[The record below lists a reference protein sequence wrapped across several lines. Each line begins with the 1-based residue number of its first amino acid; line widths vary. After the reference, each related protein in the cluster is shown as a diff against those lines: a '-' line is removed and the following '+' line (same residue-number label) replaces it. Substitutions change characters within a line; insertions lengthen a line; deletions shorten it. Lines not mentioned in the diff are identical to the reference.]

1 MTEPPQCARVEPPVS
16 TPSRTGATAG
26 HLHSL
31 AGKKG
36 LIGIAVAIV
45 LLMALAAAW
54 RWTPLREWLDVDK
67 LLAFSDYLQE
77 GPYTPLAVAAAYL
90 VAAVVMFPVTL
101 LNLVVVMVFGPFFGP
116 AYALG
121 GAAVS
126 ATAAYWVG
134 RRLGRDTVR
143 RFAGKRLNRISKR
156 LAKQGVLAMSVVR
169 LVPIAPF
176 TVVNLVSG
184 ASHISFRDY
193 LLGTVIGLA
202 PGITATT
209 LVVNRAAAVLRDPG
223 IMTAVLLGVVAVA
236 VIVGG
241 YFLRRRFAD

>member
-1 MTEPPQCARVEPPVS
+1 MS
-16 TPSRTGATAG
+16 TRSRTGATAG
-26 HLHSL
+26 HFHFL
-31 AGKKG
+31 ADKKG
-36 LIGIAVAIV
+36 LVGIAVGVV
-45 LLMALAAAW
+45 LLLALAAAW
-54 RWTPLREWLDVDK
+54 RWTPLNEWLDIDK
-67 LLAFSDYLQE
+67 LLALSDYLQE

-101 LNLVVVMVFGPFFGP
+101 LNLLVVMVFGPFFGP

-126 ATAAYWVG
+126 ATAMYWVG

-143 RFAGKRLNRISKR
+143 RFAGKRLNSISKR
-156 LAKQGVLAMSVVR
+156 LARQGALAMSVVR

-176 TVVNLVSG
+176 TVVNLVAG

-223 IMTAVLLGVVAVA
+223 IMTAVLLGVVAIA

-241 YFLRRRFAD
+241 YFLRRHFAD